1 MAVYTRPNSLAIK
14 KHSLLIFNFILEV
27 LHDSFIFPDVS
38 VRFTE
43 DNFRVNEDEGTV
55 TICVR
60 RIGDSASS
68 ITVTIRSRETAPA
81 SARGKQALLYTLK
94 LIQTFSPIP
103 RWCRLY
109 CHISPD
115 YNSC

>member
-1 MAVYTRPNSLAIK
+1 MFHIAVYD
-14 KHSLLIFNFILEV
+14 SLL
-27 LHDSFIFPDVS
+27 FPDVS

-43 DNFRVNEDEGTV
+43 DDFRVNEDEGTV

-94 LIQTFSPIP
+94 LIQTSLFSPIP
-103 RWCRLY
+103 RWCRLH

-115 YNSC
+115 YHFC